1 MADFLFCFKT
11 SHLKLYYNFKE
22 TLQEAAFGDPFKKI
36 QLGVTIDQQ
45 QQQQSGQLPVLFF
58 KKNHLL

>member
-11 SHLKLYYNFKE
+11 SHLKLYSKFKE

-45 QQQQSGQLPVLFF
+45 QQQQSGQLRVLFF
-58 KKNHLL
+58 KKTHLL